1 MESPADRPGRSDSA
15 SRGDSASQGD
25 STSRAD
31 TIPIS
36 HLARAAYCP
45 RQYYYAERDG
55 DHEPPASVE
64 AIRNLAFR
72 YERHRTATDEELRRL
87 PIEVSP
93 GRYRSNLASLAERD
107 DYDRLAAPATREAF
121 LRGRDCH
128 GVAHKVLEPAD
139 GADGRGGMDERDG
152 TSETDR
158 MNGRDGTARTDGT
171 DGRDDVAPPKPTVVS
186 PGDPPPQGVWEPQRV
201 RAVAVAKALA
211 WERNAEIPRA
221 VVEYP
226 AHGVVRTVR
235 LTTRNRSA
243 YRRTLWTIRSMR
255 GVPSRIRDESKCD
268 ACEYRTTCGTKTR
281 SLKTLLGL
289 G

>member
-1 MESPADRPGRSDSA
+1 MESPADRPARSDDA
-15 SRGDSASQGD
+15 SPAD
-25 STSRAD
+25 STAATD

-45 RQYYYAERDG
+45 RQYYYAERDD
-55 DHEPPASVE
+55 DHEPPASVG
-64 AIRNLAFR
+64 AVRDLAFR
-72 YERHRTATDEELRRL
+72 YERHRTATDEALRRL
-87 PIEVSP
+87 PIAVAP
-93 GRYRSNLASLAERD
+93 DRYRSNLASLAERD
-107 DYDRLAAPATREAF
+107 DYDRLAAPAVREAF

-128 GVAHKVLEPAD
+128 GVAHKVL
-139 GADGRGGMDERDG
+139 GRADG
-152 TSETDR
+152 TSGTSE
-158 MNGRDGTARTDGT
+158 RDEPG
-171 DGRDDVAPPKPTVVS
+171 GRDDAAPPTPTIVS

-211 WERNAEIPRA
+211 REREREIPRA
-221 VVEYP
+221 LVEYP

-235 LTTRNRSA
+235 LTTRNKSA
-243 YRRTLWTIRSMR
+243 YRRTLWTVRSMR

>member
-1 MESPADRPGRSDSA
+1 M
-15 SRGDSASQGD
+15 
-25 STSRAD
+25 AD

-36 HLARAAYCP
+36 HLGRAAYCP

-55 DHEPPASVE
+55 DHEPPASV
-64 AIRNLAFR
+64 ADVRDLAFR
-72 YERHRTATDEELRRL
+72 YERHQTATDEELRRL
-87 PIEVSP
+87 PIAVTP
-93 GRYRSNLASLAERD
+93 GEYRSNLASLAERD

-139 GADGRGGMDERDG
+139 GTNGGAGMSGGDGA
-152 TSETDR
+152 
-158 MNGRDGTARTDGT
+158 NGTDGT
-171 DGRDDVAPPKPTVVS
+171 DETNETAETDGTAGRDDAAPPTPTVVS

-211 WERNAEIPRA
+211 WERERGVPRA
-221 VVEYP
+221 LVEYP

-235 LTTRNRSA
+235 LTTRNRGA

-268 ACEYRTTCGTKTR
+268 ACDYRTTCGTKTR

>member
-1 MESPADRPGRSDSA
+1 MSKPTFSD
-15 SRGDSASQGD
+15 
-25 STSRAD
+25 
-31 TIPIS
+31 
-36 HLARAAYCP
+36 LALAAYCP
-45 RQYYYAERDG
+45 RKLYYRRQEPDRTPPPDVEPVRD
-55 DHEPPASVE
+55 
-64 AIRNLAFR
+64 LAFR
-72 YERHRTATDEELRRL
+72 YPDLL
-87 PIEVSP
+87 DP
-93 GRYRSNLASLAERD
+93 GGS
-107 DYDRLAAPATREAF
+107 DRLRDAPIDVTPTQFRANLERARARFDAWTGLANPTGREVY
-121 LRGRDCH
+121 LEGRECR
-128 GVAHKVLEPAD
+128 GVAHKVLASPLVP
-139 GADGRGGMDERDG
+139 
-152 TSETDR
+152 SI
-158 MNGRDGTARTDGT
+158 
-171 DGRDDVAPPKPTVVS
+171 VS
-186 PGDPPPQGVWEPQRV
+186 PGRPPPEGTWRPQAV
-201 RAVAVAKALA
+201 KAVAAAKALA